1 MALTLTLA
9 TVVFAI
15 VDGVLFR
22 PLPYPDADRLFAIQA
37 GFEGV
42 DRPFA
47 VSAVDLSHWS
57 AAAPGVI
64 LSGFRAGRFVGF
76 GTGVNDYNAGVAFVQ
91 SNIFDALS
99 VRPLVGGFAA
109 SDFTERQPLVPA
121 VITWDLWQS
130 RFDAD
135 PSVVGREEV
144 LDRARRTGFR
154 VVGIMPRGFT
164 FPSEDGEV
172 QFLLPF
178 QLPPA
183 ALTNT
188 RSRPFPYVV
197 ARAPGGMSKD
207 VLQARVEA
215 GMRAAAAEFPDI
227 DPPPEGWSEATLRIG
242 RPLDRVDVRP
252 LSSALGQRSRAL
264 FLAVFVAAA
273 VLVGLGAL
281 NASGLM
287 AARALDRQRELG
299 VRRALGAS
307 RLALSRLV
315 AIESALLLVTA
326 AAVALVAAQPTLRL
340 VLTLLPEDLVLLKP
354 WAGDVFDW
362 RVAAFVV
369 IAAAALVVP
378 TSIWPVRRAVTVAPG
393 GGAAGGR
400 ATERQT
406 AGGRLVIAG
415 QVAGA
420 FVLTVAGALLVGSLL
435 SVYAQPLPI
444 RTDGVMFIEAE
455 LQGPDAYDDEKRS
468 GIVDV
473 LLGRLRE
480 VTGVR
485 AVALI
490 SGQTLVGPM
499 ADGFMDWGFARPRSA
514 SLTGRTHAVTADYFR
529 ILQPERAAGRLP
541 TETEVADGAPVIAV
555 SESLAR
561 SYWPGT
567 TAIGQVLHS
576 VRDRSPFTVVG
587 VVRDVRWMSWD
598 TETASIYGPF
608 DPLSSGDTV
617 TLFLDVAGD
626 GNRVLRDVLGEID
639 AMAPPVAAR
648 RAGPLIDVFAD
659 TVRPHRFRSWLFG
672 SFAAASL
679 LVVGVGILGLLAM
692 STARRTRE
700 VGIRQALGAT
710 QASIV
715 RLLVGEQLVPVVAG
729 LVAGAVIAAWA
740 VGFVESYLYQVT
752 TADARIWS
760 AAAGLIISTASLGA
774 LIPAARAS
782 AIDPTTALR
791 SE

>member
-1 MALTLTLA
+1 
-9 TVVFAI
+9 
-15 VDGVLFR
+15 
-22 PLPYPDADRLFAIQA
+22 
-37 GFEGV
+37 
-42 DRPFA
+42 
-47 VSAVDLSHWS
+47 
-57 AAAPGVI
+57 
-64 LSGFRAGRFVGF
+64 
-76 GTGVNDYNAGVAFVQ
+76 
-91 SNIFDALS
+91 
-99 VRPLVGGFAA
+99 
-109 SDFTERQPLVPA
+109 
-121 VITWDLWQS
+121 
-130 RFDAD
+130 
-135 PSVVGREEV
+135 
-144 LDRARRTGFR
+144 
-154 VVGIMPRGFT
+154 
-164 FPSEDGEV
+164 
-172 QFLLPF
+172 
-178 QLPPA
+178 
-183 ALTNT
+183 
-188 RSRPFPYVV
+188 
-197 ARAPGGMSKD
+197 
-207 VLQARVEA
+207 
-215 GMRAAAAEFPDI
+215 
-227 DPPPEGWSEATLRIG
+227 
-242 RPLDRVDVRP
+242 
-252 LSSALGQRSRAL
+252 
-264 FLAVFVAAA
+264 
-273 VLVGLGAL
+273 
-281 NASGLM
+281 
-287 AARALDRQRELG
+287 
-299 VRRALGAS
+299 
-307 RLALSRLV
+307 
-315 AIESALLLVTA
+315 
-326 AAVALVAAQPTLRL
+326 
-340 VLTLLPEDLVLLKP
+340 
-354 WAGDVFDW
+354 
-362 RVAAFVV
+362 
-369 IAAAALVVP
+369 
-378 TSIWPVRRAVTVAPG
+378 
-393 GGAAGGR
+393 
-400 ATERQT
+400 
-406 AGGRLVIAG
+406 
-415 QVAGA
+415 
-420 FVLTVAGALLVGSLL
+420 
-435 SVYAQPLPI
+435 
-444 RTDGVMFIEAE
+444 MFIEAE